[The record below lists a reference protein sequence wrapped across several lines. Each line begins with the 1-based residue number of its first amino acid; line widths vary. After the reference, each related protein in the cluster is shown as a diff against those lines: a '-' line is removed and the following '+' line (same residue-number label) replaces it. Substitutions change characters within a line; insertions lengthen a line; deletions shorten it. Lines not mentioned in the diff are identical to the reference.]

1 MSNNDNFKFPWLDQL
16 QEFYDNS
23 AKIIEDS
30 ANNLLKFDPIN
41 THNPSDLKRMDTKIH
56 HKKTKNEIK
65 EKETI
70 YDKKEVIYDKFY
82 DEFKE
87 LFKKINYLENSSNP
101 SEINDEQLKRI
112 FNKLLK
118 EEFDKKK
125 SPNIAESDKDPDKY
139 ELAFSFALTRLTSK
153 EYYDTYNINRVSK
166 DEFELLLS
174 NEQELKDIITKK
186 TPNQNNH
193 DFQKKL
199 SDLEKPTT
207 ETSREWYDNI
217 FSAPKQTLTTITS
230 LFTGVISLIF
240 EPTKTKDNQSQN
252 PTRTPNKPCKLS
264 KLLDKNRNH

>member
-1 MSNNDNFKFPWLDQL
+1 M
-16 QEFYDNS
+16 
-23 AKIIEDS
+23 
-30 ANNLLKFDPIN
+30 
-41 THNPSDLKRMDTKIH
+41 T
-56 HKKTKNEIK
+56 
-65 EKETI
+65 
-70 YDKKEVIYDKFY
+70 
-82 DEFKE
+82 
-87 LFKKINYLENSSNP
+87 
-101 SEINDEQLKRI
+101 
-112 FNKLLK
+112 
-118 EEFDKKK
+118 
-125 SPNIAESDKDPDKY
+125 
-139 ELAFSFALTRLTSK
+139 FSFALTRLTSK

-252 PTRTPNKPCKLS
+252 PTRTPNKPSSLKPVEPVI
-264 KLLDKNRNH
+264 R